1 MSKITKKQ
9 IIDDKR
15 ITKGNEA
22 ELFVSK
28 SVKTALET
36 LNIRYI
42 IYNNLYI
49 QFPSSYGNWYGA
61 TTEIDHLIITEQY
74 IFIIETKN
82 QMYNHNFFSE
92 NRRKSYWHLNDDKHT
107 TILNPS
113 IQNYYHKII
122 LSEKLK
128 VDREAIIQIVCL
140 KDIPPNGDFPY
151 RRPWEKNNNVL
162 MIDDENFLENLCLL
176 LMSKNQNHKYD
187 FESIVDMVNTIENQQ
202 YLYKNQ
208 HIDNLERA
216 DKILDYQFGTG
227 VKLQY
232 TDVAY
237 CPKCGQI
244 MKIDLVD
251 GVYEPRRKRR
261 RHRFAPILK
270 CINKD
275 CYYKEDF
282 NKRGIEIS
290 IDYNFDYMP
299 SKNIVNSN
307 IKLLTI
313 EERLGYN
320 MIEEYQE
327 TVLNQIENLKS
338 KLYLEE
344 ERVHKYKMIKE
355 NQDEQIKQLKNELNS
370 LRAKLKNNDMK
381 LNSYKQLVGPLFLY
395 IDKNNR

>member
-1 MSKITKKQ
+1 MSKTTKKQ

-22 ELFVSK
+22 ELFVNK

-42 IYNNLYI
+42 IYNNIYI

-82 QMYNHNFFSE
+82 QMYNHNPFSE
-92 NRRKSYWHLNDDKHT
+92 SRRNIYWHLSDDKQT
-107 TILNPS
+107 TVLNPT

-122 LSEKLK
+122 LSEKLE
-128 VDREAIIQIVCL
+128 VDREAIVQIVCL
-140 KDIPPNGDFPY
+140 KDIPPDGDY
-151 RRPWEKNNNVL
+151 RQRHPWQKNNNVL
-162 MIDDENFLENLCLL
+162 MIDDEKFLDNLCLL
-176 LMSKNQNHKYD
+176 LMSENQNHKYD
-187 FESIVDMVNTIENQQ
+187 FESIVDKVNNLKNQQ

-232 TDVAY
+232 TDTAF

-251 GVYEPRRKRR
+251 GSYEPRRKRR
-261 RHRFAPILK
+261 RHRYAPILK
-270 CINKD
+270 CINKG

-282 NKRGIEIS
+282 KKRGIEINIS
-290 IDYNFDYMP
+290 YNFDNMP
-299 SKNIVNSN
+299 SKKIVNSD
-307 IKLLTI
+307 IELLTI

-320 MIEEYQE
+320 MTEEYQE
-327 TVLNQIENLKS
+327 TVLNQIETLKS
-338 KLYLEE
+338 KLQSEE
-344 ERVHKYKMIKE
+344 AKVYRLNEMKE
-355 NQDEQIKQLKNELNS
+355 LQREKIKQLNDDLHSVHSRLQKAES
-370 LRAKLKNNDMK
+370 QLKN
-381 LNSYKQLVGPLFLY
+381 YKQLIGSVY
-395 IDKNNR
+395 IRRR